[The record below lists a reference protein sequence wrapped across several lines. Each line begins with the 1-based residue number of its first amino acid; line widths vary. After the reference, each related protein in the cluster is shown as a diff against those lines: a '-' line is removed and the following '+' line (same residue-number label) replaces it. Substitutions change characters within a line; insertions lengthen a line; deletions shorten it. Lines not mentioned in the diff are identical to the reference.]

1 MLGKDKKEEVKK
13 EEVKVEKKAKPEVKA
28 VPKAC
33 DELFK
38 VGDVVELKG
47 QKFKVR
53 EVRGL
58 DVTLEG
64 EGLR

>member
-47 QKFKVR
+47 QKFMVR